1 MTAPDRSPAEPSDL
15 GDLTERVRRLE
26 ELVGERAP
34 GRTEP
39 ADPPADTFW
48 ILDGLEQRV
57 GPRAVAYAG
66 SLVTED
72 GPVRWQ
78 LTLDSEHVSM
88 PEGPSCL
95 RDGASTIRAAIIDF
109 TLSRATVQSENVLS
123 GGLEDESI
131 FDGHGE
137 SSFHPS
143 MV

>member
-1 MTAPDRSPAEPSDL
+1 MAL
-15 GDLTERVRRLE
+15 VRRLINTLPQHRDLHWGNI
-26 ELVGERAP
+26 LVA
-34 GRTEP
+34 P
-39 ADPPADTFW
+39 ADPALDTSM
-48 ILDGLEQRV
+48 
-57 GPRAVAYAG
+57 A
-66 SLVTED
+66 
-72 GPVRWQ
+72 Q